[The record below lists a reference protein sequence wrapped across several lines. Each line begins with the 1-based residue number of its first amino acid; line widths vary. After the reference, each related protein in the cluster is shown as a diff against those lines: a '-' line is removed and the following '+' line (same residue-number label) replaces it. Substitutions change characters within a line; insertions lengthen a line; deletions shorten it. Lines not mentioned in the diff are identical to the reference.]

1 MQNLMCAQRSVT
13 HISRQ
18 IINSIIT
25 NVYYITNR
33 IELSHKYSGN
43 NNKKIS
49 RGSSISQERRLVDHK
64 SSSPQE
70 NHHTQSH
77 LLPIRDFYPSNEN
90 KQA

>member
-1 MQNLMCAQRSVT
+1 M
-13 HISRQ
+13 
-18 IINSIIT
+18 NSIIT
-25 NVYYITNR
+25 NVYYITNKT
-33 IELSHKYSGN
+33 ELSHKYSG

-77 LLPIRDFYPSNEN
+77 LLPICDFYPNNEN